1 MLTISQRVFCFIN
14 LASDVQFSD
23 KNRNHNKMRHSS
35 VNMLKLCFFYS
46 FIIASVRTELYENNT
61 NKNLSTYPCTDK
73 NHLFLAPG
81 VLTAGGTN
89 RACISRFYP
98 EGPATLLLTL
108 RGENDETTT
117 ASRELPP
124 GDGGCLDF
132 SVPLLPNTK
141 AELNVKIKYP
151 VVQCSWE
158 RHVTLR
164 ISSGRVLL
172 IHAERARYRPGE
184 IVKFRIFGFKTDLTP
199 NTDNIDEAWI
209 EGPRG
214 VWEGT
219 RVAQWTR
226 IRTRL
231 GLTQLQH
238 SLDELAPTGTYTIR
252 ARLADGSQ
260 GSTSF
265 WVGHYDLPPFQL
277 TVRHAPRVLRTSERL
292 VWVVCVRYPWSEAV
306 EGMLVI
312 RLRGAGNAE
321 SSPGIRTAVRLRA
334 PRACHRHAAAAKRV
348 GLGGEHSPDVLVAD
362 FSFQEEGTRVW
373 QNTTVVSQVV
383 DKPISLEFLTKH
395 RAVISP
401 GLPYKLKVRAVQWD
415 DKPARGERVSACRGP
430 GAAPSCVSALTDDS
444 GVASLM
450 FPVGDPSPYYRFEA
464 SLSRDPNITAEPL
477 VLPVRGA
484 ALPQAELGPLR
495 AEPASSR
502 TFVPLYLHLP
512 SVNYAI
518 TVHFVVITRGG
529 IIYRWGA
536 TTQCPVSNSIDQIQT
551 ASRNTQ
557 CPNYLTRE
565 NYSRT
570 LRNLYNTLNTQFSS
584 QRNSHSTQSNSQSTQ
599 SNSFSPQR
607 SSSTRND
614 SLTQDVSD
622 ALLDRHLLRIMLP
635 IKISHQMCPDSHL
648 VAYFY
653 YNGELVSASKHFEM
667 EECFG
672 NKAEATWL
680 TRQVLPGST
689 ASLRVETPG
698 PALCALSVLDAAAKG
713 PTPAPS
719 VRDVL
724 VSELTTLINGHR
736 NLTEY
741 DASGDCFLN
750 VDTPDL
756 PASSAELA
764 AAWLAGAGV
773 RVVGGALPAT
783 RHCAPAPLPLTN
795 MDDGTKLRSDFSEAW
810 LWRLLSVGPNGT
822 ATANAR
828 APDSITR
835 FEASAFCVSKT
846 GVAISPPAVLQVFRE
861 LFIHADCPRRLRR
874 GDVTFMRYRIF
885 NYLYEQI
892 SIEIAI
898 TADLNI
904 EVSPK
909 TETACVAARSSFAG
923 RAELKA
929 RLAGTSRLQVRANV
943 RPDPNCGRAAV
954 TASDAVQIQIS
965 VDPEGAPVQD
975 YKSALLCGSDSR
987 DSGKPL
993 ITWLWPKVRAVP
1005 GTEQVTVWATA
1016 DPTGPLLADADA
1028 LVQLPRGCG
1037 EQNMARLA
1045 TNLLAL
1051 EQLDPRS
1058 GAATAAREHVLRGFN
1073 RQLQYIHPSGGFSA
1087 FGASDTTSSTWL
1099 TAFAL
1104 RYMKKAHKVLWPN
1117 LLPPPALDRAEQW
1130 LTHQQMEN
1138 GCFRNEGQVFHRELK
1153 GGLNV
1158 EGEIANIA
1166 LTAYVVTSLVE
1177 INSPLSFKLLRNSLS
1192 CLRALP
1198 PHKSKSPNK
1207 IYAHALLSYAYMRLK
1222 RYEEDLR
1229 QTNEAWTWDGRKA
1242 EGLMED
1248 EELREVLELLKMAKR
1263 SGEFMWWETT
1273 SLSSTVEATGY
1284 ALLALRDSPPAV
1296 RERGRP
1302 ALAWLAAQRS
1312 ATGGF
1317 VSTQDTL
1324 VALEALIAWSSLQP
1338 KTQTNLTIVAQTNKM
1353 SASTRLTPGSRV
1365 PDLMKL
1371 GPADKLS
1378 VIVEGSGCA
1387 LVQATRSHSTLQSD
1401 ELHDKRLLVQVSVRT
1416 DGPFDCDAN
1425 TTFCFCAA
1433 VVEVC
1438 VLWSGDFP
1446 EMALLE
1452 VSLPSGFGADAARL
1466 YSQLH
1471 KSETL
1476 LRRIEVSAGGGR
1488 ATLYLGAAGGWGAGG
1503 APRRCY
1509 RLHAVGPAARTR
1521 PGHARLRDY
1530 YRPAVNDTQMFTI
1543 PEDCPPP
1550 VSPETNDYHN
1560 SDNLFTKAKSPGSE
1574 ILITD
1579 EYSFEDIP
1587 DGIPLDDPLYVYENL
1602 VKRTDDV
1609 SDNVASNFESVPNS
1623 SKIDNFKINCSG
1635 SLNDSKTFV
1644 DHKLAAS
1651 ELIKGVSMLNRSI
1664 EHFDTHIK
1672 KNNNTKYTVKESNID
1687 SDIGSDMTTSVDNPN
1702 LSQFHVIDSEKDLD
1716 VPSGVEG
1723 PVPTIVLPPQNFVL
1737 PTNNFNSPQS
1747 IERREYYLNSNS
1759 NSRHLKRQ
1767 NYGSN

>member
-1 MLTISQRVFCFIN
+1 M
-14 LASDVQFSD
+14 
-23 KNRNHNKMRHSS
+23 M
-35 VNMLKLCFFYS
+35 M
-46 FIIASVRTELYENNT
+46 
-61 NKNLSTYPCTDK
+61 
-73 NHLFLAPG
+73 
-81 VLTAGGTN
+81 
-89 RACISRFYP
+89 
-98 EGPATLLLTL
+98 
-108 RGENDETTT
+108 ENDE
-117 ASRELPP
+117 
-124 GDGGCLDF
+124 
-132 SVPLLPNTK
+132 
-141 AELNVKIKYP
+141 
-151 VVQCSWE
+151 
-158 RHVTLR
+158 
-164 ISSGRVLL
+164 GR
-172 IHAERARYRPGE
+172 
-184 IVKFRIFGFKTDLTP
+184 GFKSWRSDENPPVYIQILQ
-199 NTDNIDEAWI
+199 IDEAWI

-226 IRTRL
+226 VRTRL

-260 GSTSF
+260 GSTTF

-401 GLPYKLKVRAVQWD
+401 GLPYKLKGLLVNVFRKMGHDVSDVAVQVRAVQWD

-450 FPVGDPSPYYRFEA
+450 FPAGDPSPYYRFEA
-464 SLSRDPNITAEPL
+464 SLSRDPNVTAEPL
-477 VLPVRGA
+477 VLPVRAA

-518 TVHFVVITRGG
+518 TVHFV
-529 IIYRWGA
+529 
-536 TTQCPVSNSIDQIQT
+536 
-551 ASRNTQ
+551 
-557 CPNYLTRE
+557 
-565 NYSRT
+565 
-570 LRNLYNTLNTQFSS
+570 
-584 QRNSHSTQSNSQSTQ
+584 
-599 SNSFSPQR
+599 
-607 SSSTRND
+607 
-614 SLTQDVSD
+614 DVSD

-756 PASSAELA
+756 PTSSAELA
-764 AAWLAGAGV
+764 AAWLAGAG
-773 RVVGGALPAT
+773 
-783 RHCAPAPLPLTN
+783 
-795 MDDGTKLRSDFSEAW
+795 AW

-892 SIEIAI
+892 SRSFEVHCRWTINYWHSYRALNRPHIDPKQIEIAI

-975 YKSALLCGSDSR
+975 YKSALLCGSGEYLDHYYYFHCSVDSR

-1087 FGASDTTSSTWL
+1087 FGASDSTSSTWL

-1117 LLPPPALDRAEQW
+1117 LPPPPALDRAEQW

-1312 ATGGF
+1312 TTGGF

-1324 VALEALIAWSSLQP
+1324 VALEALIAWSSLLP

-1471 KSETL
+1471 KSETCKL
-1476 LRRIEVSAGGGR
+1476 LD
-1488 ATLYLGAAGGWGAGG
+1488 
-1503 APRRCY
+1503 
-1509 RLHAVGPAARTR
+1509 AVVFG
-1521 PGHARLRDY
+1521 
-1530 YRPAVNDTQMFTI
+1530 MFTI

-1609 SDNVASNFESVPNS
+1609 SDSVASNFESVPNS

-1635 SLNDSKTFV
+1635 SFNDSKTFV

-1651 ELIKGVSMLNRSI
+1651 ELIKGISMLNRSI

-1687 SDIGSDMTTSVDNPN
+1687 SDIGSDMATSVDNPN